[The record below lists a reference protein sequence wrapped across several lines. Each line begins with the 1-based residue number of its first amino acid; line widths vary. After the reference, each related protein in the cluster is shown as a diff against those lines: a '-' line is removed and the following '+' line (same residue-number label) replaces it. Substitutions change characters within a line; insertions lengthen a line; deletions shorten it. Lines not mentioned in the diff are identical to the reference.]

1 MRTWRVGT
9 VSMGISLLFLGIFL
23 LLSKFIGLNLSN
35 ILMSWWPI
43 ILVVLGVEIL
53 LYLFF
58 SRSEKPL
65 LKYDFLSI
73 FFVGILGMVG
83 IGFAIMS
90 SVGLNDLVSD
100 AISQEEQTLELP
112 ELSQVLN
119 DEIHRVVVDTS
130 DYPFQ
135 VETTPSKEVSM
146 FGTYRASVK
155 KGESLVE
162 SVEDYVSVR
171 QKGDTLYLQVKKLPT
186 GYGPFNHQYAEIEA
200 TLLVPENVK
209 LELVGYSD
217 LTLKPRAQKSNWFIE
232 NASNVELMVGK
243 NSDVVINSKNA
254 DELSSDDGQWEP
266 VGGNSK
272 SNSLFKIGE
281 GTHSIDIA
289 QAYRVSVNLLNE

>member
-23 LLSKFIGLNLSN
+23 LLSEFLALSLSN

-73 FFVGILGMVG
+73 IFVGLLGMVG

-100 AISQEEQTLELP
+100 AISQEEQTIELP
-112 ELSQVLN
+112 ELSQVLKS
-119 DEIHRVVVDTS
+119 DIHRVVVDTA

-135 VETTPSKEVSM
+135 VETTPSSEVSM
-146 FGTYRASVK
+146 FGTYRASVQ
-155 KGESLVE
+155 KGQSLVK
-162 SVEDYVSVR
+162 SVEDYVSVH
-171 QKGDTLYLQVKKLPT
+171 QKGDTLFLQVKKLPT
-186 GYGPFNHQYAEIEA
+186 DFSPFNYDYAEIDA

-209 LELVGYSD
+209 LEIVGHSN
-217 LTLKPRAQKSNWFIE
+217 LTLKPRAQKSNWHIE
-232 NASNVELMVGK
+232 NASNVELMLGK
-243 NSDVVINSKNA
+243 NSDVTVHAKNV
-254 DELSSDDGQWEP
+254 DELVNDHGQWESDG
-266 VGGNSK
+266 VSEQNGM
-272 SNSLFKIGE
+272 FKIGS
-281 GTHSIDIA
+281 GTHSIDIVNVFHVD
-289 QAYRVSVNLLNE
+289 VSLLNE